1 MKNISIIFVLLLVLI
16 SSNVRTAPGNA
27 VILVYPFQ
35 NTGDTKYSWVSAGMT
50 DTVISDLNRLKNI
63 TIISESDRKKAVME
77 IELGMTGIVSE
88 KTITGVGEL
97 IGATTIFTGSYLVV
111 DNAIRVNAKIINV
124 STGALEKSI
133 KIDGAMDDI
142 FRVQDKIIGSLMDES
157 KQLNKTA
164 NITFGDA
171 EKNIIA
177 DKYNPAVTA
186 YEYYSKGLEIIDTN
200 PKEALKYFKKAG
212 KKDSEY
218 FDAFEHA
225 GFVCGVYLNEYDDAM
240 EYFNR
245 AEEILKNKNK
255 TKSEDSVK
263 LLISYANT
271 VVVRGMKYQ
280 DQALQY
286 LDRANE
292 IMTFL
297 GLTGTQLYAKVLKN
311 YGDTYLLTRGAFK
324 KALEYYLQS
333 QEIFEKLGL
342 TNTMEYGSLML
353 NMGSAYG
360 YGDDHKNAVEH
371 WDYERQLLIKYNMKE
386 SIAYA
391 DLAVNLGSSY
401 VILDEADKG
410 FVLQNEAKLIFEK
423 MKMAE
428 TNQYAGVLYSMGLNR
443 RSLWMR
449 KKDKN
454 ALSESCGYYRQAM
467 EIFNRNKYEGGMI
480 FLIEMQLKQC
490 E

>member
-1 MKNISIIFVLLLVLI
+1 MKNISIIFALLIILI

-50 DTVISDLNRLKNI
+50 DSVISDLNRLKNI
-63 TIISESDRKKAVME
+63 TVITESDRKKAVME
-77 IELGMTGIVSE
+77 IELGMTGLISE

-111 DNAIRVNAKIINV
+111 DNTIRVNAKIINV
-124 STGALEKSI
+124 STGTLEKSI

-142 FRVQDKIIGSLMDES
+142 FCVQDKIIGTLMDES
-157 KQLNKTA
+157 KQLNKTGT
-164 NITFGDA
+164 ITFGDE

-177 DKYNPAVTA
+177 DKHKPALTA

-225 GFVCGVYLNEYDDAM
+225 GFVCGVHLNEYEEAL
-240 EYFNR
+240 EYFNK

-255 TKSEDSVK
+255 IKSEDYVK
-263 LLISYANT
+263 LLISYADT
-271 VVVRGMKYQ
+271 AAGRGMKYQ
-280 DQALQY
+280 DQALKY
-286 LDRANE
+286 LDRAKE
-292 IMTFL
+292 IMTVM
-297 GLTGTQLYAKVLKN
+297 GLTETQLYAKVLKN

-333 QEIFEKLGL
+333 QEILLKLGL

-360 YGDDHKNAVEH
+360 YGDDHKSAVEH
-371 WDYERQLLIKYNMKE
+371 WDYERRLLIKYNMKE
-386 SIAYA
+386 SIPYA
-391 DLAVNLGSSY
+391 DVAVNMGSSY
-401 VILDEADKG
+401 VILDEAEKG
-410 FVLQNEAKLIFEK
+410 FLLQKEAKSIFEK
-423 MKMAE
+423 MKMEE
-428 TNQYAGVLYSMGLNR
+428 TNQYAGVLYNMGLNR

-449 KKDKN
+449 KKDKK

-467 EIFNRNKYEGGMI
+467 ELLNRNKYEGSMI